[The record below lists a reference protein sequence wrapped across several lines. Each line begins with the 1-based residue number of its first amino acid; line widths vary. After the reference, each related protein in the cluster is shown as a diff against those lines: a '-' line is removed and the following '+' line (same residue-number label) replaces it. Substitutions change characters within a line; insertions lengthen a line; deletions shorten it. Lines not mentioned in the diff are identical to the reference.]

1 MNGARTLISLRREK
15 RLIMYKTLMKSMRQ
29 YKKPA
34 YLTML
39 FMALEVAV
47 EIFIPFLMAKI
58 IDKGLI
64 EGDLRYVLKIG
75 SLMFGIAC
83 LSMLFGVLGGK
94 FSSDAAVGFS
104 TNLRGDIYKNIQTF
118 AFDSIDKYSSSS
130 LITRLTTDIT
140 NIQMAFQMVLKT
152 IIRAPF
158 MIAFAFGMAAY
169 TNLKL
174 SLAILIIVPIV
185 AVILIGLIYR
195 VHPYFIQVFKKYDQ
209 LNQTVQEDINGV
221 RVVKSFVR
229 EEKEIEK
236 FKIASADIKH
246 LFTKAEKITALNA
259 PIMQIAIYSCLLLVY
274 WFGAKYVV
282 GGTMSTGELTS
293 FITYMM
299 QILSSIMMISMIFV
313 MIVISE
319 ASVERVAEVLNEKAT
334 LTNPEKPLTKIEN
347 GAIEFRNVQFKYN
360 KQSEEADLSQ
370 LNFTIHSGE
379 TVGIIGGTGSGKSSL
394 IQLIPRLYDVT
405 KGEVYVSGHNVKDYD
420 LVTLRDQ
427 IAMVLQKNTLFS
439 GTVNDNLRWGN
450 KNASKEEIQRVAKLA
465 QADDFVQAFPD
476 KYETVLDQGGSN
488 VSGGQKQRLTIAR
501 ALLKQP
507 KILILDDSTSAV
519 DTKTDAYIRKAFV
532 EEIPNTTK
540 IIVSQRISSIQDSD
554 RIIVLEEGKINGI
567 GTHEELLKN
576 NEIYKEVY
584 DSQVKGGTIVE
595 E

>member
-1 MNGARTLISLRREK
+1 
-15 RLIMYKTLMKSMRQ
+15 MYKTLIQSLRQ
-29 YKKPA
+29 YKKPSF
-34 YLTML
+34 LTML

-58 IDKGLI
+58 IDKGLL
-64 EGDLRYVLKIG
+64 EKDMAYVLKIG
-75 SLMFGIAC
+75 SLMFVMAC
-83 LSMLFGVLGGK
+83 FSMLFGVLGGK

-104 TNLRGDIYKNIQTF
+104 TNLRQDIYENVQTF

-158 MIAFAFGMAAY
+158 MIAFAFAMAAY

-174 SLAILIIVPIV
+174 SLTILFIVPV
-185 AVILIGLIYR
+185 VGVILVGLIYR
-195 VHPYFIQVFKKYDQ
+195 VHPFFIKVFRKYDR

-236 FKIASADIKH
+236 FKEASENIKS
-246 LFTKAEKITALNA
+246 LFMKAEKIIAFSA
-259 PIMQIAIYSCLLLVY
+259 PVMQLAIYSCLLLVY

-299 QILSSIMMISMIFV
+299 QILSSVMMISMIFV

-334 LTNPEKPLTKIEN
+334 LRNPEKPLTTIEN
-347 GAIEFRNVQFKYN
+347 GDIEFRNVQFKYA
-360 KQSEEADLSQ
+360 KRSEEADLSHIN
-370 LNFTIHSGE
+370 LTIKSGE
-379 TVGIIGGTGSGKSSL
+379 TVGIIGGTGSGKSTL

-405 KGEVYVSGHNVKDYD
+405 EGEVSVSGHNVKEYD

-439 GTVNDNLRWGN
+439 GTIIDNLRWGN
-450 KNASKEEIQRVAKLA
+450 KDASEEEVQRVAKLA
-465 QADDFVQAFPD
+465 QADDFIQAFPD
-476 KYETVLDQGGSN
+476 GYETVLDQGGSN

-501 ALLKQP
+501 ALLKRP

-519 DTKTDAYIRKAFV
+519 DTKTDAYIRKAFI

-540 IIVSQRISSIQDSD
+540 IIVAQRISSIQDAD
-554 RIIVLEEGKINGI
+554 RIIVLDEGKINGI
-567 GTHEELLKN
+567 GTHDELLKN
-576 NEIYKEVY
+576 NVIYQEVF

>member
-1 MNGARTLISLRREK
+1 
-15 RLIMYKTLMKSMRQ
+15 MYKTLMKSLRQ
-29 YKKPA
+29 YKKPSF
-34 YLTML
+34 LTML

-58 IDKGLI
+58 IDRGLL
-64 EGDLRYVLKIG
+64 EKDMPYVLKIG
-75 SLMFGIAC
+75 SVMFGMAC

-104 TNLRGDIYKNIQTF
+104 TNLRQDIYENIQTF
-118 AFDSIDKYSSSS
+118 AFDNIDKYSSSS

-158 MIAFAFGMAAY
+158 MIAFAFAMAAY

-174 SLAILIIVPIV
+174 SLTILFIVPV
-185 AVILIGLIYR
+185 LGVILVGLIYR
-195 VHPYFIQVFKKYDQ
+195 VHPYFIKVFKKYDR

-236 FKIASADIKH
+236 FKEASENIKR
-246 LFTKAEKITALNA
+246 LFMKAEKIIALSA
-259 PIMQIAIYSCLLLVY
+259 PVMQLAVYSCLLLVY

-299 QILSSIMMISMIFV
+299 QILSSVMMISMIFV

-334 LTNPEKPLTKIEN
+334 LRNPEKPLTVIKN
-347 GAIEFRNVQFKYN
+347 GDIEFKNVQFKYS
-360 KQSEEADLSQ
+360 QHSEEADLSQ
-370 LNFTIHSGE
+370 INLTIKSGE
-379 TVGIIGGTGSGKSSL
+379 TIGIIGGTGSGKSSL
-394 IQLIPRLYDVT
+394 IQLIPRLYDVSE
-405 KGEVYVSGHNVKDYD
+405 GEVFVSGHNVKDYD

-439 GTVNDNLRWGN
+439 GTIIDNLRWGN
-450 KNASKEEIQRVAKLA
+450 KEASKEEVQRVAELA
-465 QADDFVQAFPD
+465 QADDFVKAFPD
-476 KYETVLDQGGSN
+476 GYETVLDQGGSN

-501 ALLKQP
+501 ALLKRP

-519 DTKTDAYIRKAFV
+519 DTKTDAYIRRAFI

-540 IIVSQRISSIQDSD
+540 IIVAQRISSIQDAD
-554 RIIVLEEGKINGI
+554 RIVVLDEGKINGI
-567 GTHEELLKN
+567 GTHDELLKN
-576 NEIYKEVY
+576 NVIYQEVF

>member
-1 MNGARTLISLRREK
+1 
-15 RLIMYKTLMKSMRQ
+15 MYKTLMKSLRQ

-58 IDKGLI
+58 IDRGLMERDI
-64 EGDLRYVLKIG
+64 AYILKIG
-75 SLMFGIAC
+75 SLMFVMAC
-83 LSMLFGVLGGK
+83 FSMLFGVLAGK
-94 FSSDAAVGFS
+94 FSSDAAVGLS
-104 TNLRGDIYKNIQTF
+104 TNLRQDIYENIQTF
-118 AFDSIDKYSSSS
+118 AFDNIDKYSSSS

-152 IIRAPF
+152 IIRSPF
-158 MIAFAFGMAAY
+158 MIAFAFAMASY

-174 SLAILIIVPIV
+174 SLTILIIVPIV
-185 AVILIGLIYR
+185 AFILIGLIYR
-195 VHPYFIQVFKKYDQ
+195 VHPYFIEVFKKYDR

-236 FKIASADIKH
+236 FKKASEDIKS
-246 LFTKAEKITALNA
+246 LFMKAEKIIAFNA
-259 PIMQIAIYSCLLLVY
+259 PVMQIAIYSCLLLVY

-299 QILSSIMMISMIFV
+299 QILTSIMMISMIFV

-334 LTNPEKPLTKIEN
+334 LSNPEKPLTTIEN
-347 GAIEFRNVQFKYN
+347 GDIEFKNVQFKYN
-360 KQSEEADLSQ
+360 KRSEEADLSQ
-370 LNFTIHSGE
+370 INLTIKSGE
-379 TVGIIGGTGSGKSSL
+379 TIGIIGGTGSGKSTL

-405 KGEVYVSGHNVKDYD
+405 EGEVYVSGHNVKDYD

-439 GTVNDNLRWGN
+439 GTIIENLRWGN
-450 KNASKEEIQRVAKLA
+450 KEASEEEVQRVAKLA

-476 KYETVLDQGGSN
+476 NYETVLDQGGSN

-519 DTKTDAYIRKAFV
+519 DTKTDAYIRKAFT

-540 IIVSQRISSIQDSD
+540 IIVAQRISSIQDAD
-554 RIIVLEEGKINGI
+554 RIIVLEEGKIDGI
-567 GTHEELLKN
+567 GTHEELLEN
-576 NEIYKEVY
+576 NMIYKEVF

>member
-1 MNGARTLISLRREK
+1 
-15 RLIMYKTLMKSMRQ
+15 MYKKLMQSLRQ

-64 EGDLRYVLKIG
+64 AGDLSYVLKIG
-75 SLMFGIAC
+75 SLMFVLAC
-83 LSMLFGVLGGK
+83 FSMLFGVLGGK
-94 FSSDAAVGFS
+94 FSSDAAVGLS
-104 TNLRGDIYKNIQTF
+104 TNLRQDIYENIQTF
-118 AFDSIDKYSSSS
+118 AFDNIDKYSSSS

-158 MIAFAFGMAAY
+158 MIAFAFAMAAY

-174 SLAILIIVPIV
+174 SLTILIIVPIV
-185 AVILIGLIYR
+185 AFILIGLIYR
-195 VHPYFIQVFKKYDQ
+195 VHPYFIKVFKKYDR

-236 FKIASADIKH
+236 FKVASTDIKN

-259 PIMQIAIYSCLLLVY
+259 PVMQIAIYSCLLLVY

-319 ASVERVAEVLNEKAT
+319 ASVERVAEVLTEKAS
-334 LTNPEKPLTKIEN
+334 LSNPENPLTTIEN
-347 GAIEFRNVQFKYN
+347 GDIEFRNVQFKYN
-360 KQSEEADLSQ
+360 ELSEEADLSQ
-370 LNFTIHSGE
+370 INFTIKSGE
-379 TVGIIGGTGSGKSSL
+379 TIGIIGGTGSGKSSL

-405 KGEVYVSGHNVKDYD
+405 EGEVYVSGHNVKDYD

-439 GTVNDNLRWGN
+439 GTISDNLKWGN
-450 KNASKEEIQRVAKLA
+450 KEASKEEIQRVAKLA
-465 QADDFVQAFPD
+465 QADEFVQGFPD
-476 KYETVLDQGGSN
+476 NYETVLDQGGSN

-519 DTKTDAYIRKAFV
+519 DTKTDAYIRKAFI

-554 RIIVLEEGKINGI
+554 RIIVLEEGKIDGI
-567 GTHEELLKN
+567 GTHDELLKN
-576 NEIYKEVY
+576 NKIYKEVY
-584 DSQVKGGTIVE
+584 DSQIKGGTIVE